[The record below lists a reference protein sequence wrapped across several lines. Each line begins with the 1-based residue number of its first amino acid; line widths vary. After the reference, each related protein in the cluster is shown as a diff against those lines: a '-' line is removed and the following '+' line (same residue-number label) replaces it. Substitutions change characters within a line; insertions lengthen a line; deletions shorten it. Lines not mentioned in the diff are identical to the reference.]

1 MLRPLLRISKPLL
14 TSTKNYRSLSTTSIY
29 LAPKKQQ
36 RSSSST
42 TTTNSTRN
50 KKLKDE
56 KVPGQV
62 LMPDISSG
70 STNNVGN
77 KGPQDGE
84 GASIVST
91 VSFFLSFRI
100 T

>member
-14 TSTKNYRSLSTTSIY
+14 TSTGNYRSLSTTSIY

-42 TTTNSTRN
+42 TADSTRN

-70 STNNVGN
+70 DTNNVGN

-91 VSFFLSFRI
+91 VSSFFFF
-100 T
+100 